1 MTRFLNHTNPVL
13 SRNQTHGAPMIRLSQ
28 RFVPNLTIEQA
39 ISKLAQD
46 ETGKRQYYRPIYSI
60 HKW

>member
-1 MTRFLNHTNPVL
+1 
-13 SRNQTHGAPMIRLSQ
+13 MIRLSQ